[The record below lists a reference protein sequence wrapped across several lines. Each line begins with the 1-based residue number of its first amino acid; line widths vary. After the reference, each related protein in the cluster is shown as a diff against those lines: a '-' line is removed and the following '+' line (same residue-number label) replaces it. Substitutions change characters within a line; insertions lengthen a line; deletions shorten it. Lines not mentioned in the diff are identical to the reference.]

1 MFFFFGLISAK
12 LSLLIVEENHKETD
26 SLDFYYNLLTG
37 NIVKRDIYR
46 RIISLFKMSIYTF
59 RILCIE
65 VGTTSVWK

>member
-65 VGTTSVWK
+65 VGTTSI

>member
-37 NIVKRDIYR
+37 NIVKRDIYK
-46 RIISLFKMSIYTF
+46 RIISLFKTSMYTF